1 MVLHLK
7 MSDQHCSEPR
17 NVSTPLLGVPLPF
30 ISLQGF
36 KSLVGR
42 EFLGVEMIEK
52 LVRFLC
58 APTSTYFLHIDLDF

>member
-1 MVLHLK
+1 MVQQPK
-7 MSDQHCSEPR
+7 MSDQHYEEPR

-42 EFLGVEMIEK
+42 EFLGVEMIVK

-58 APTSTYFLHIDLDF
+58 APTSTYFLNIDLDF